1 MQNYFK
7 RTDLNVE
14 QKKMLFK
21 FRTRMSEF
29 GENFRGGRDQVTCP
43 LCETH
48 VDKQELSY
56 ECKVIQEEI
65 DIKGSFEDIYNDKIS
80 IHTVKTLEKIME
92 TRKKLKENERLP
104 VQAHVTRG
112 TPPCAAQDL
121 ICNL

>member
-1 MQNYFK
+1 MQDKHSKMKNLNYTSIMMQNYFK

-14 QKKMLFK
+14 QKKMIFK

-48 VDKQELSY
+48 MDKQELSY
-56 ECKVIQEEI
+56 ECKVIQKEI

-80 IHTVKTLEKIME
+80 IHTVKTLEKIIE
-92 TRKKLKENERLP
+92 TRKRLKENERLP
-104 VQAHVTRG
+104 AE
-112 TPPCAAQDL
+112 A
-121 ICNL
+121 